1 MRYVSSLTCATLMA
15 ALASSTPAA
24 AQTGANRAA
33 PQAKRNEPGD
43 TLPGNKDEQL
53 PNTMDTIAEQ
63 VETPYRPKPGSHLV
77 KFNLEDAD
85 LAELVNH
92 ISGLTGRR
100 FIYGA
105 KVRQI
110 KVTVVSPTPVTLDEA
125 YEAFLSILD
134 ANGMT
139 VIPHG
144 RFLKIVDSAGIAS
157 KDTPIYSRGAPV
169 PSTDRMITR
178 LYRLKH
184 ASASEV
190 SKLLAKYKSK
200 DGDVSFHEEGQLL
213 ILTDT
218 GTQIRRMIRLIEEVD
233 LGGVT
238 TKMWIVPVHYG
249 DSEEFAKQF
258 TDIYE
263 LGKKGTGASMGL
275 EKVVAEPTTNSLV
288 VVGTEE
294 SYLRLLEL
302 LKRVD
307 IAPAAEGKIHVLPLQ
322 NADSD
327 ELAKTLNQMLGGT
340 ASRGGKG
347 KASDP
352 VADMFEGEI
361 RVTSDKPTNS
371 LIVASSAR
379 DFAQLRLVIEKLDK
393 KRRQVFLEAVIMD
406 ASVDRSTSL
415 NMAYHGGIEDVV
427 GENTAL
433 LGGVNPLNSLNPS
446 DPSLLQALALH
457 LRGPEMDVNLGPLGT
472 SVPAFGVLLNA
483 LAQSGDSNVLSTPH
497 IIALDNTEAEINIGE
512 NVPLQTNLAG
522 GFSGLPTGGGQNPA
536 AASALAF
543 SGFSLNA
550 QRTDVGTKIR
560 ITPHINDENQVRLE
574 IEEEIS
580 ETGAP
585 VGALGAIPITKRTAK
600 TTVVV
605 DDQQT
610 VVIGGLMRDT
620 KEKGAEKVPVLGD
633 LPILGFLFRNSSE
646 RMRKTNLLLILTPHV
661 VRDQG
666 DLRAIFKRKMQERQ
680 EFLDRYF
687 VFNAE
692 WEPPRDY
699 SRTNGL
705 VEDIRQAYF
714 KLEDQERLERESRP
728 AEHKFHQASPPLDL
742 STDVRGVGDS
752 AGGGG
757 KPKAKPKAAPKP
769 RRKGR
774 SQNGLDG
781 PLKLNRIARSMNGV
795 PPVAANPVAADA
807 VEEQREYAE

>member
-1 MRYVSSLTCATLMA
+1 MLMATL
-15 ALASSTPAA
+15 ASNTQ

-33 PQAKRNEPGD
+33 PEARRNEPSD
-43 TLPGNKDEQL
+43 TLPGNKDEDL
-53 PNTMDTIAEQ
+53 PTTMDAIAEK
-63 VETPYRPKPGSHLV
+63 VETPYRPKPGSHMV

-144 RFLKIVDSAGIAS
+144 RFLKIVDSSGIAT

-169 PSTDRMITR
+169 PATDRMITR

-190 SKLLAKYKSK
+190 SKLLSKYKSK

-249 DSEEFAKQF
+249 DSEDLAKQF
-258 TDIYE
+258 SDIYE
-263 LGKKGTGASMGL
+263 LGKKGSSAATGL

-307 IAPAAEGKIHVLPLQ
+307 IAPAADGKIHVLPLQ

-327 ELAKTLNQMLGGT
+327 ELAKTLTQMLGGSG
-340 ASRGGKG
+340 SRAKGKG
-347 KASDP
+347 SDP

-415 NMAYHGGIEDVV
+415 NMAYHGGIEGVV
-427 GENTAL
+427 GDNTAL

-457 LRGPEMDVNLGPLGT
+457 LRGPDMDVNLGPLGT

-522 GFSGLPTGGGQNPA
+522 GFSGLPTGGQNPA

-585 VGALGAIPITKRTAK
+585 VGALGAVPITKRTAK

-646 RMRKTNLLLILTPHV
+646 RVRKTNLLLILTPHV
-661 VRDQG
+661 VRDQR

-687 VFNAE
+687 VFNSE
-692 WEPPRDY
+692 WEPARDY

-714 KLEDQERLERESRP
+714 KLEEQERLERESRP
-728 AEHKFHQASPPLDL
+728 AEEKYHEAAPPLDL
-742 STDVRGVGDS
+742 STDVQGVGDS
-752 AGGGG
+752 AGGSSGG
-757 KPKAKPKAAPKP
+757 KSKPQKRK
-769 RRKGR
+769 RRGKKR
-774 SQNGLDG
+774 SQNGLDA
-781 PLKLNRIARSMNGV
+781 PLQLNRVARSMNEV
-795 PPVAANPVAADA
+795 LPVAAAQAAADGA
-807 VEEQREYAE
+807 GEARELAE

>member
-1 MRYVSSLTCATLMA
+1 
-15 ALASSTPAA
+15 
-24 AQTGANRAA
+24 
-33 PQAKRNEPGD
+33 
-43 TLPGNKDEQL
+43 
-53 PNTMDTIAEQ
+53 
-63 VETPYRPKPGSHLV
+63 
-77 KFNLEDAD
+77 
-85 LAELVNH
+85 
-92 ISGLTGRR
+92 
-100 FIYGA
+100 
-105 KVRQI
+105 
-110 KVTVVSPTPVTLDEA
+110 
-125 YEAFLSILD
+125 
-134 ANGMT
+134 
-139 VIPHG
+139 
-144 RFLKIVDSAGIAS
+144 
-157 KDTPIYSRGAPV
+157 
-169 PSTDRMITR
+169 
-178 LYRLKH
+178 
-184 ASASEV
+184 
-190 SKLLAKYKSK
+190 
-200 DGDVSFHEEGQLL
+200 
-213 ILTDT
+213 
-218 GTQIRRMIRLIEEVD
+218 
-233 LGGVT
+233 
-238 TKMWIVPVHYG
+238 
-249 DSEEFAKQF
+249 
-258 TDIYE
+258 
-263 LGKKGTGASMGL
+263 
-275 EKVVAEPTTNSLV
+275 
-288 VVGTEE
+288 
-294 SYLRLLEL
+294 
-302 LKRVD
+302 
-307 IAPAAEGKIHVLPLQ
+307 
-322 NADSD
+322 
-327 ELAKTLNQMLGGT
+327 
-340 ASRGGKG
+340 
-347 KASDP
+347 
-352 VADMFEGEI
+352 
-361 RVTSDKPTNS
+361 
-371 LIVASSAR
+371 
-379 DFAQLRLVIEKLDK
+379 
-393 KRRQVFLEAVIMD
+393 MD